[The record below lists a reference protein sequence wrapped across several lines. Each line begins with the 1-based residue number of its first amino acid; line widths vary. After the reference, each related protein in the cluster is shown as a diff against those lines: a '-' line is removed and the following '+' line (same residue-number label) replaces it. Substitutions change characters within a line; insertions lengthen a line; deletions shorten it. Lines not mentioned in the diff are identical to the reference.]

1 MYHSITFMNVDDTAV
16 RKNTLEDWHLI
27 PSSRPVITPPK
38 VQTKYVDIP
47 GADGSLDL
55 TDYLA
60 GRPTFSDRE
69 GTIEFIVLN
78 DYNIEGYNYNWSSL
92 YSEIMTYLHGWQKIM
107 ILEDDPDYFYKGR
120 FSVDSWTTDQN
131 NSKITVGYKLWPY
144 KMNSLYIFADEFE
157 PGTYRISTT
166 DPEEIA
172 LNQDADNGPAL
183 YNDDSYIRR
192 TIRQKTSARPR
203 FIKEG
208 SKITF
213 SSSVFPN
220 TYKLRY
226 YRYDTSLAP
235 AKWVFT
241 ASGTGA
247 TTIDNGSSYT
257 VPTGNGGY
265 YRFCID
271 AGSNNTFTGSYEEAA
286 KSIKFEYEPDEVL

>member
-1 MYHSITFMNVDDTAV
+1 MYHSITFMNVDDTSV

-92 YSEIMTYLHGWQKIM
+92 YSEVMSYLHGWQKIM
-107 ILEDDPDYFYKGR
+107 ILEDDPNYFYKGR

-144 KMNSLYIFADEFE
+144 KMNSLYIFPDEFE
-157 PGTYRISTT
+157 SGTYYATNAN
-166 DPEEIA
+166 DP
-172 LNQDADNGPAL
+172 LNKDLQHGPAP
-183 YNDDSYIRR
+183 YTSDKY
-192 TIRQKTSARPR
+192 IRQKTSASPR

-208 SKITF
+208 TKISF
-213 SSSVFPN
+213 SSTVLGSG
-220 TYKLRY
+220 YKLRA
-226 YRYDTSLAP
+226 YRYDESLTPAAWSTS
-235 AKWVFT
+235 F
-241 ASGTGA
+241 AS
-247 TTIDNGSSYT
+247 IDNGSEYT
-257 VPTGNGGY
+257 VPANYGGY
-265 YRFCID
+265 YRFSIY
-271 AGSNNTFTGSYEEAA
+271 AGNTVFSGSYEEAA
-286 KSIKFEYEPDEVL
+286 KSIKFKF